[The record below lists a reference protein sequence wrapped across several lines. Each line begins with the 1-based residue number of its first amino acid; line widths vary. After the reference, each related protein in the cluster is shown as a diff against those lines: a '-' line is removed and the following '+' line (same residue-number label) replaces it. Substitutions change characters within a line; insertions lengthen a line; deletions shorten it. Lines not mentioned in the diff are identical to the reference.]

1 MILLKRNLKEMEY
14 IPYEGESDIDP
25 TTGRHTGEPVP
36 SYGEPIPF
44 HGNISAPSQY
54 VNSTFYGEDIRYTH
68 TLAMEPTE
76 EVPVDEYGLI
86 RYNGDTYEIRAV
98 RPSLNYV
105 TLALRKQTKNNAESD
120 EQENDVEDDQH

>member
-1 MILLKRNLKEMEY
+1 MKLLKRNLKEMEY

-25 TTGRHTGEPVP
+25 DTGLHTGEPVQ

-44 HGNISAPSQY
+44 LGNISAPSLY
-54 VNSTFYGEDIRYTH
+54 VNPTFYGEDIRYTH
-68 TLAMEPTE
+68 TLAMEPTDE
-76 EVPVDEYGLI
+76 FEVNEYGLI

-105 TLALRKQTKNNAESD
+105 TLALRKQTINHSD
-120 EQENDVEDDQH
+120 GEEP